1 MLRRGM
7 SPSEIADLL
16 GEDPQLIASVAAELQ
31 QEPQDS

>member
-16 GEDPQLIASVAAELQ
+16 GEDPQLIASVAAEL
-31 QEPQDS
+31 